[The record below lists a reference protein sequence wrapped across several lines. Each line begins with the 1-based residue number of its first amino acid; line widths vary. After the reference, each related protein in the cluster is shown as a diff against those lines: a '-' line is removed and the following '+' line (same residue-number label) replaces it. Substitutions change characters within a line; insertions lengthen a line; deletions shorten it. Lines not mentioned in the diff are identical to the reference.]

1 MEYSAPHP
9 SKYISKHNVGVIRVE
24 AAEAEALGK
33 LTPAQLEIVYS
44 QQWFKMLVPQVYT
57 GKQITLADLVRLQ
70 EAISWADGSMGWV
83 VTLCSGAGWF
93 GGFISPDIA
102 PVTFK
107 GEDVC
112 LAGSGATDGTAEIV
126 DGGYIISG
134 TWKYASGA
142 YHATHFTANCII
154 KKDGEVVLNADGT
167 QLILPF
173 FVDKKNVELLPT
185 WKYIGMVATGSHSFK
200 VTDLRVGDNNRF
212 KIDPAYAKV
221 AGKLYQYP
229 FLQLAEATLAVNLS
243 GMAVHFMDLCQ
254 AVFAEK
260 KKRSKLTETNK
271 QLLDSMLIQQTYQ
284 LQTTRDKFFTAV
296 DESWKEDIDS
306 ADKLN
311 AVSQISRALAKQ
323 ALAVVDTLYPYC
335 GLQAASPDTEI
346 NRVWR
351 DIHTASQHSLLTFA
365 G

>member
-1 MEYSAPHP
+1 
-9 SKYISKHNVGVIRVE
+9 
-24 AAEAEALGK
+24 
-33 LTPAQLEIVYS
+33 
-44 QQWFKMLVPQVYT
+44 
-57 GKQITLADLVRLQ
+57 
-70 EAISWADGSMGWV
+70 MGWV

-93 GGFISPDIA
+93 GGFIGPDIA
-102 PVTFK
+102 PTVFK
-107 GEDVC
+107 DETVC
-112 LAGSGATDGTAEIV
+112 LAGSGAPDGTAEIS
-126 DGGYIISG
+126 DDDYIING

-154 KKDGEVVLNADGT
+154 KKDGEVVLNSDGT

-173 FVDKKNVELLPT
+173 FFDKNNVELLPT

-200 VTDLRVGDNNRF
+200 VTDLRVNGNRCF
-212 KIDPAYAKV
+212 KIDPASAKV
-221 AGKLYQYP
+221 DGKLYQYP

-243 GMAVHFMDLCQ
+243 GMAVHFIDLCRQ
-254 AVFAEK
+254 VFEEK
-260 KKRSKLTETNK
+260 GKQPKLTEINR
-271 QLLDSMLIQQTYQ
+271 QLLNTTLIQQSYMVQ
-284 LQTTRDKFFTAV
+284 AMRDSFFTAV
-296 DESWKEDIDS
+296 DESWKEAIDS
-306 ADKLN
+306 TDKLN
-311 AVSQISRALAKQ
+311 AVSQTSRALAKQ